1 MTKHSPFTQ
10 ITIKIHL
17 ILLLITLSACN
28 SSSTEMA
35 NGLGGTGITTGRIS
49 AFGSLYVNGI
59 EFNTDNA
66 SFERDRVKSKTQD
79 DFSIGEIV
87 KIIGSIDPNKKT
99 GTATKVIFS
108 NVVEG
113 SVTKITS
120 GNELE
125 ILGQT
130 VRTDKLTLLH
140 GFDQLSDLQLG
151 NIIEVSGFVTQ
162 QGIIASSIKLIAE
175 SFNANSH
182 LEVEGY
188 ITSLDTSAKT
198 FKLNQLI
205 IDYSQAQFKEI
216 TEGELK
222 EGLYLI
228 ISTEQDISNNTLQAS
243 SILLLNDLLEEG
255 VYYEIEGYITKFDSP
270 THFKI
275 DIDAVEVNADTV
287 FINGTQKDLSLD
299 SRLIVKGTVN
309 KQNTLVATEIKLF
322 DSAQDVIVEAN
333 IETIDLSTKSFNI
346 LGQKIYIDDYTL
358 LSDDTKEEFVFLDLN
373 QFTVGETVLTSI
385 YKDKGLLIAD
395 RLSKIA
401 TDNRVYLSGIITT
414 IDESYNS
421 ISLFGNTFYT
431 NNDTL
436 YLDKEDNY
444 LSKSAYFSRLKEGK
458 TLVEIVAEK
467 TTNGQMIATELVI
480 VRPSTT
486 PQLKTEGLES

>member
-1 MTKHSPFTQ
+1 M
-10 ITIKIHL
+10 
-17 ILLLITLSACN
+17 
-28 SSSTEMA
+28 
-35 NGLGGTGITTGRIS
+35 
-49 AFGSLYVNGI
+49 
-59 EFNTDNA
+59 
-66 SFERDRVKSKTQD
+66 
-79 DFSIGEIV
+79 
-87 KIIGSIDPNKKT
+87 
-99 GTATKVIFS
+99 
-108 NVVEG
+108 
-113 SVTKITS
+113 
-120 GNELE
+120 
-125 ILGQT
+125 
-130 VRTDKLTLLH
+130 H

-162 QGIIASSIKLIAE
+162 QGIIDSSIKLIAE

-243 SILLLNDLLEEG
+243 SILLLNNLLEAG

-270 THFKI
+270 TQFKI

-287 FINGTQKDLSLD
+287 FINGTKKDLSLD

-346 LGQKIYIDDYTL
+346 LGQKIHIDDYTL

-385 YKDKGLLIAD
+385 YKDKDLLIAD

-401 TDNRVYLSGIITT
+401 TNNHVYLSGIITT

-436 YLDKEDNY
+436 YVDKEDNY
-444 LSKSAYFSRLKEGK
+444 LSKSAYFSSLKEGK
-458 TLVEIVAEK
+458 TLVEIIAEK
-467 TTNGQMIATELVI
+467 TTNGQMMATELVI
-480 VRPSTT
+480 IKP
-486 PQLKTEGLES
+486 